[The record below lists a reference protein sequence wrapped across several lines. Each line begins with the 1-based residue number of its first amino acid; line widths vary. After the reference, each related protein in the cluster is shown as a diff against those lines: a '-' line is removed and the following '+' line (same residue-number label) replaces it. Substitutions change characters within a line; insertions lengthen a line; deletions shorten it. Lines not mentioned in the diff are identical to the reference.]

1 MEEVVK
7 MNDAEKIQK
16 LRYAFQS
23 ILRSDYI
30 SINDINQLEN
40 LDDYYVDYFNNV
52 PKVLQDQD
60 SYICGRRGTGKT
72 ALLMRCYYE
81 CLKTVSTKIS
91 KRSVL
96 FEDKKVLPLYID
108 LSQCKDIFE
117 KENEKNIEHNFIRY
131 LVKELKEQLA
141 VIFEQSK
148 MKIFKEDTSKMEEFD
163 FIYRALME
171 GITIKREVTAQE
183 LTQKESAKDG
193 IAAGMSI
200 DTVGFNANL
209 EEGYETEIVKSI
221 SETTNF
227 NVQELLSALGTI
239 RRTSKLDSIYVFID
253 EFSDLSDV
261 EQKEFSVLLK
271 KLLGS
276 KNNIFFKVGT
286 ITDRYNFGEKI
297 IIGRDIFPIF
307 LDLNDFVE
315 KYGGVIIALKQL
327 ENFTVSLI
335 RKRLN
340 IYCNDISLN
349 AVFDERRDEIISK
362 ITREAMGV
370 PRTIGM
376 ILQSAL
382 NQAELNGKGIH
393 ITISD
398 INVGIQET
406 KKIYFSQFQGAVKKK
421 FIPAFYMDM
430 WNSILTRAL
439 SEKNKNKKEPRPSS
453 HFMLDPVRRKYMNV
467 FCENFLIH
475 LLEESRASKYGGNY
489 LLFSIDYG
497 ICTENNII
505 FAEEKD
511 EFTAA
516 RFIYDN
522 VIAQYDCYFVDE
534 QLKSYQCPVCKKIY
548 KEEDVAPAKVKRC
561 FECDEKLIEIVHRE
575 VPMTEGNYTEIE
587 VKILGLIGSLNEE
600 EAMSAS
606 EIGDAV
612 GCTWQKVSNWCGKV
626 LGRQELISVKKID
639 GRNYYFDKT

>member
-1 MEEVVK
+1 

-16 LRYAFQS
+16 LRVAFQS
-23 ILRSDYI
+23 ILRADYI
-30 SINDINQLEN
+30 SIDDIHQLAK

-60 SYICGRRGTGKT
+60 SYISGRRGTGKT

-91 KRSVL
+91 KKSMI

-117 KENEKNIEHNFIRY
+117 KEDEKNIEHNFIKY
-131 LVKELKEQLA
+131 LIKELKEQLA
-141 VIFEQSK
+141 IMFEQSR
-148 MKIFKEDTSKMEEFD
+148 MKIFKEDTSKMPEFD
-163 FIYRALME
+163 FIAQALME

-183 LTQKESAKDG
+183 LTQKESSKDG
-193 IAAGMSI
+193 IATGISTEKMGLDI
-200 DTVGFNANL
+200 NM

-227 NVQELLSALGTI
+227 NVQELLSALGAI
-239 RRTSKLDSIYVFID
+239 RRTSKIDSIYVFID

-261 EQKEFSVLLK
+261 EQKEFSELLK

-286 ITDRYNFGEKI
+286 ITDRYDFGEKI

-315 KYGGVIIALKQL
+315 KYGGIVTALKQL
-327 ENFTVSLI
+327 EDFTTSLVN
-335 RKRLN
+335 KRLASYCPN
-340 IYCNDISLN
+340 ISMN
-349 AVFDERRDEIISK
+349 AVFDEKSNEIIAR

-382 NQAELNGKGIH
+382 IQTELNGKRTN

-406 KKIYFSQFQGAVKKK
+406 RKIYFSQFQGAVKKK
-421 FIPAFYMDM
+421 IIPAFYMDM
-430 WNSILTRAL
+430 WNSILNKAL
-439 SEKNKNKKEPRPSS
+439 TEKNKNKKEPRPSS
-453 HFMLDPVRRKYMNV
+453 HFMLDPLRKKYMNI
-467 FCENFLIH
+467 FCENFLVH

-497 ICTENNII
+497 ICTENNIL

-522 VIAQYDCYFVDE
+522 IIAQYDCYFVDE
-534 QLKSYQCPVCKKIY
+534 QLKSYQCPICKRIY
-548 KEEDVAPAKVKRC
+548 KEEDVAQAKVKRC

-575 VPMTEGNYTEIE
+575 VPMTEGNYTEVE
-587 VKILGLIGSLNEE
+587 VKILGLIGSLSEE

-606 EIGDAV
+606 EIGDAI
-612 GCTWQKVSNWCGKV
+612 GCTWQKVSNWCSKV
-626 LGRQELISVKKID
+626 LGKQELINVKKVG
-639 GRNYYFDKT
+639 GRNYYFDKE

>member
-1 MEEVVK
+1 
-7 MNDAEKIQK
+7 MNDTEKIQK
-16 LRYAFQS
+16 LRVAFQS
-23 ILRSDYI
+23 ILRADYI
-30 SINDINQLEN
+30 SIDDIQQLAT

-60 SYICGRRGTGKT
+60 SYISGRRGTGKT

-91 KRSVL
+91 KKSMI

-117 KENEKNIEHNFIRY
+117 KEDEKNIEHNFIKY
-131 LVKELKEQLA
+131 LTKELKEQLA
-141 VIFEQSK
+141 IIFEQSK
-148 MKIFKEDTSKMEEFD
+148 MKIFKEDTSKMPEFD
-163 FIYRALME
+163 FIAQALME

-183 LTQKESAKDG
+183 LTQKESSKDG
-193 IAAGMSI
+193 IATGISTEKMGLDI
-200 DTVGFNANL
+200 NM

-239 RRTSKLDSIYVFID
+239 RRTSKIDSIYVFID
-253 EFSDLSDV
+253 EFSDLSDD
-261 EQKEFSVLLK
+261 EQKEFSELLK

-286 ITDRYNFGEKI
+286 ITDRYDFGEKI

-315 KYGGVIIALKQL
+315 KYGGIVTALKQL
-327 ENFTVSLI
+327 EDFTTSLVN
-335 RKRLN
+335 KRLASYCPN
-340 IYCNDISLN
+340 ISIN
-349 AVFDERRDEIISK
+349 AVFDEKSNEIIAR

-382 NQAELNGKGIH
+382 IQTELNGKRAN

-406 KKIYFSQFQGAVKKK
+406 RKIYFSQFQGAVKKK
-421 FIPAFYMDM
+421 IIPAFYMDM
-430 WNSILTRAL
+430 WNSILNKAL
-439 SEKNKNKKEPRPSS
+439 TEKNKNKKEPRPSS
-453 HFMLDPVRRKYMNV
+453 HFMLDPLRKKYMNI
-467 FCENFLIH
+467 FCENFLVH

-497 ICTENNII
+497 ICTENNIL

-522 VIAQYDCYFVDE
+522 IIAQYDCYFVDE
-534 QLKSYQCPVCKKIY
+534 QLKSYQCPICKRIY
-548 KEEDVAPAKVKRC
+548 KEEDVAQAKVKRC

-575 VPMTEGNYTEIE
+575 VPMTEGNYTEVE

-606 EIGDAV
+606 EIGDAI
-612 GCTWQKVSNWCGKV
+612 GCTWQKVSNWCSKV
-626 LGRQELISVKKID
+626 LGKQELINVKKVG
-639 GRNYYFDKT
+639 GRNYYFDKE

>member
-1 MEEVVK
+1 

-16 LRYAFQS
+16 LRVAFQS
-23 ILRSDYI
+23 ILRADYI
-30 SINDINQLEN
+30 SIDDIQQLAT

-60 SYICGRRGTGKT
+60 SYISGRRGTGKT

-91 KRSVL
+91 KKSMI

-117 KENEKNIEHNFIRY
+117 KEDEKNIEHNFIKY
-131 LVKELKEQLA
+131 LTKELKEQLA
-141 VIFEQSK
+141 IIFEQSK
-148 MKIFKEDTSKMEEFD
+148 MKIFKEDTSKMPEFD
-163 FIYRALME
+163 FIAQALME

-183 LTQKESAKDG
+183 LTQKESSKDG
-193 IAAGMSI
+193 IATGISTEKMGLDI
-200 DTVGFNANL
+200 NM

-239 RRTSKLDSIYVFID
+239 RRTSKIDSIYVFID
-253 EFSDLSDV
+253 EFSDLSDN
-261 EQKEFSVLLK
+261 EQKEFSELLK

-286 ITDRYNFGEKI
+286 ITDRYDFGEKI

-315 KYGGVIIALKQL
+315 KYGGIVTALKQL
-327 ENFTVSLI
+327 EDFTTSLVN
-335 RKRLN
+335 KRLASYCPN
-340 IYCNDISLN
+340 ISIN
-349 AVFDERRDEIISK
+349 AVFDEKSNEIIAR

-382 NQAELNGKGIH
+382 IQTELNGKRAN

-406 KKIYFSQFQGAVKKK
+406 RKIYFSQFQGAVKKK
-421 FIPAFYMDM
+421 IIPAFYMDM
-430 WNSILTRAL
+430 WNSILNKAL
-439 SEKNKNKKEPRPSS
+439 TEKNKNKKEPRPSS
-453 HFMLDPVRRKYMNV
+453 HFMLDPLRKKYMNI
-467 FCENFLIH
+467 FCENFLVH

-497 ICTENNII
+497 ICTENNIL

-522 VIAQYDCYFVDE
+522 IIAQYDCYFVDE
-534 QLKSYQCPVCKKIY
+534 QLKSYQCPICKRIY
-548 KEEDVAPAKVKRC
+548 KEEDVAQAKVKRC

-575 VPMTEGNYTEIE
+575 VPMTEGNYTEVE
-587 VKILGLIGSLNEE
+587 VKILGLIGSLSEE

-606 EIGDAV
+606 EIGDAI
-612 GCTWQKVSNWCGKV
+612 GCTWQKVSNWCSKV
-626 LGRQELISVKKID
+626 LGKQELINVKKVG
-639 GRNYYFDKT
+639 GRNYYFDKE

>member
-1 MEEVVK
+1 
-7 MNDAEKIQK
+7 MNGAEKIQK
-16 LRYAFQS
+16 LRVAFQS
-23 ILRSDYI
+23 ILRADYI
-30 SINDINQLEN
+30 SIDDIHQLAK

-60 SYICGRRGTGKT
+60 SYISGRRGTGKT

-91 KRSVL
+91 KKSL
-96 FEDKKVLPLYID
+96 IFEDKKVLPLYID

-117 KENEKNIEHNFIRY
+117 KEDEKNIEHNFIKY

-141 VIFEQSK
+141 IMFEQSK
-148 MKIFKEDTSKMEEFD
+148 MRIFKEDTSKMPEFD
-163 FIYRALME
+163 FIAQALME

-183 LTQKESAKDG
+183 LTQKESSKDG
-193 IAAGMSI
+193 IAAGMSVEKI
-200 DTVGFNANL
+200 GLDLNL
-209 EEGYETEIVKSI
+209 EEGYETELVKSI

-227 NVQELLSALGTI
+227 NVQELLSALGAI
-239 RRTSKLDSIYVFID
+239 RRASKIDAIYVFID
-253 EFSDLSDV
+253 EFSDLSDA
-261 EQKEFSVLLK
+261 EQKEFSELLK

-286 ITDRYNFGEKI
+286 ITDRYDFGEKI

-315 KYGGVIIALKQL
+315 KYGGIVTALKQL
-327 ENFTVSLI
+327 EDFTTSLVN
-335 RKRLN
+335 KRLAS
-340 IYCNDISLN
+340 YCPDVSLN
-349 AVFDERRDEIISK
+349 AVFDEKSNEIIAR

-376 ILQSAL
+376 ILQGAL
-382 NQAELNGKGIH
+382 NQTELNGKRTN

-406 KKIYFSQFQGAVKKK
+406 RKIYFSQFQGAVKKK
-421 FIPAFYMDM
+421 IIPAFYMDM
-430 WNSILTRAL
+430 WNSILNKAL
-439 SEKNKNKKEPRPSS
+439 TEKNKNKKEPRPSS
-453 HFMLDPVRRKYMNV
+453 HFMLDPLRKKYMNI
-467 FCENFLIH
+467 FCENFLVH

-497 ICTENNII
+497 ICAENNIL

-522 VIAQYDCYFVDE
+522 IIAQYDCYFVDE
-534 QLKSYQCPVCKKIY
+534 QLKSYQCPICKRIY
-548 KEEDVAPAKVKRC
+548 KEEDVAQAKVKRC

-575 VPMTEGNYTEIE
+575 VPMTEGNYTEVE
-587 VKILGLIGSLNEE
+587 VKILGLIGSLSEE

-606 EIGDAV
+606 EIGDAI
-612 GCTWQKVSNWCGKV
+612 GCTWQKVSNWCSKV
-626 LGRQELISVKKID
+626 LGKQELINVKKVG
-639 GRNYYFDKT
+639 GRNYYFDKE

>member
-1 MEEVVK
+1 
-7 MNDAEKIQK
+7 MNGVEKIQK
-16 LRYAFQS
+16 LRVAFQS
-23 ILRSDYI
+23 ILRADYI
-30 SINDINQLEN
+30 SIDDIHQLAK

-60 SYICGRRGTGKT
+60 SYISGRRGTGKT

-91 KRSVL
+91 KKSL
-96 FEDKKVLPLYID
+96 IFEDKKVLPLYID

-117 KENEKNIEHNFIRY
+117 KEDEKNIEHNFIKY

-141 VIFEQSK
+141 IMFEQSK
-148 MKIFKEDTSKMEEFD
+148 MRIFKEDTSKMPEFD
-163 FIYRALME
+163 FIAQALME

-183 LTQKESAKDG
+183 LTQKESSKDG
-193 IAAGMSI
+193 IAAGMSVEKI
-200 DTVGFNANL
+200 DLDINL

-227 NVQELLSALGTI
+227 NVQELLSALGAI
-239 RRTSKLDSIYVFID
+239 RRASKIDSIYVFID
-253 EFSDLSDV
+253 EFSDLSEN
-261 EQKEFSVLLK
+261 EQKEFSELLK

-286 ITDRYNFGEKI
+286 ITDRYDFGEKI

-315 KYGGVIIALKQL
+315 KYGGIVTALKQL
-327 ENFTVSLI
+327 EDFTTSLVN
-335 RKRLN
+335 KRLAS
-340 IYCNDISLN
+340 YCPDVSLN
-349 AVFDERRDEIISK
+349 AVFDEKSNEIIAR

-376 ILQSAL
+376 ILQGAL
-382 NQAELNGKGIH
+382 NQTELNGKRTN

-406 KKIYFSQFQGAVKKK
+406 RKIYFSQFQGAVKKK
-421 FIPAFYMDM
+421 IIPAFYMDM
-430 WNSILTRAL
+430 WNSILNKAL
-439 SEKNKNKKEPRPSS
+439 TEKNKNKKEPRPSS
-453 HFMLDPVRRKYMNV
+453 HFMLDPLRKKYMNI
-467 FCENFLIH
+467 FCENFLVH

-497 ICTENNII
+497 ICAENNIL

-511 EFTAA
+511 KFTAA

-522 VIAQYDCYFVDE
+522 IIAQYDCYFVDE
-534 QLKSYQCPVCKKIY
+534 QLKSYQCPICKRIY
-548 KEEDVAPAKVKRC
+548 KEEDVAQAKVKRC

-575 VPMTEGNYTEIE
+575 VPMTEGNYTEVE
-587 VKILGLIGSLNEE
+587 VKILGLIGSLSEE

-606 EIGDAV
+606 EIGDAI
-612 GCTWQKVSNWCGKV
+612 GCTWQKVSNWCSKV
-626 LGRQELISVKKID
+626 LGKQELINVKKVG
-639 GRNYYFDKT
+639 GRNYYFDKE

>member
-1 MEEVVK
+1 
-7 MNDAEKIQK
+7 MNDSEKIQK
-16 LRYAFQS
+16 LRVAFQS
-23 ILRSDYI
+23 ILRADYI
-30 SINDINQLEN
+30 SIDDIQQLAT

-60 SYICGRRGTGKT
+60 SYISGRRGTGKT

-91 KRSVL
+91 KKSMI

-117 KENEKNIEHNFIRY
+117 KEDEKNIEHNFIKY
-131 LVKELKEQLA
+131 LTKELKEQLA
-141 VIFEQSK
+141 IIFEQSK
-148 MKIFKEDTSKMEEFD
+148 MKIFKEDTSKMPEFD
-163 FIYRALME
+163 FIAQALME

-183 LTQKESAKDG
+183 LTQKESSKDG
-193 IAAGMSI
+193 IATGISTEKMGLDI
-200 DTVGFNANL
+200 NM

-239 RRTSKLDSIYVFID
+239 RRTSKIDSIYVFID
-253 EFSDLSDV
+253 EFSDLSDN
-261 EQKEFSVLLK
+261 EQKEFSELLK

-286 ITDRYNFGEKI
+286 ITDRYDFGEKI

-315 KYGGVIIALKQL
+315 KYGGIVTALKQL
-327 ENFTVSLI
+327 EDFTTSLVN
-335 RKRLN
+335 KRLASYCPN
-340 IYCNDISLN
+340 ISIN
-349 AVFDERRDEIISK
+349 AVFDEKSNEIIAR

-382 NQAELNGKGIH
+382 IQTELNGKRAD

-406 KKIYFSQFQGAVKKK
+406 RKIYFSQFQGAVKKK
-421 FIPAFYMDM
+421 IIPAFYMDM
-430 WNSILTRAL
+430 WNSILNKAL
-439 SEKNKNKKEPRPSS
+439 TEKNKNKKEPRPSS
-453 HFMLDPVRRKYMNV
+453 HFMLDPLRKKYMNI
-467 FCENFLIH
+467 FCENFLVH

-497 ICTENNII
+497 ICTENNIL

-522 VIAQYDCYFVDE
+522 IIAQYDCYFVDE
-534 QLKSYQCPVCKKIY
+534 QLKSYQCPICKRIY
-548 KEEDVAPAKVKRC
+548 KEEDVAQAKVKRC

-575 VPMTEGNYTEIE
+575 VPMTEGNYTEVE
-587 VKILGLIGSLNEE
+587 VKILGLIGSLSEE

-606 EIGDAV
+606 EIGDAI
-612 GCTWQKVSNWCGKV
+612 GCTWQKVSNWCSKV
-626 LGRQELISVKKID
+626 LGKQELINVKKVG
-639 GRNYYFDKT
+639 GRNYYFDKE

>member
-1 MEEVVK
+1 
-7 MNDAEKIQK
+7 MNGVEKIQK
-16 LRYAFQS
+16 LRVAFQS
-23 ILRSDYI
+23 ILRADYI
-30 SINDINQLEN
+30 SIDDIHQLAK

-60 SYICGRRGTGKT
+60 SYISGRRGTGKT

-91 KRSVL
+91 KKSL
-96 FEDKKVLPLYID
+96 IFEDKKVLPLYID

-117 KENEKNIEHNFIRY
+117 KEDEKNIEHNFIKY

-141 VIFEQSK
+141 IMFEQSK
-148 MKIFKEDTSKMEEFD
+148 MRIFKEDTSKMPEFD
-163 FIYRALME
+163 FIAQALME

-183 LTQKESAKDG
+183 LTQKESSKDG
-193 IAAGMSI
+193 IAAGMSVEKI
-200 DTVGFNANL
+200 GLDINL

-227 NVQELLSALGTI
+227 NVQELLSALGAI
-239 RRTSKLDSIYVFID
+239 RRASKIDSIYVFID
-253 EFSDLSDV
+253 EFSDLSDA
-261 EQKEFSVLLK
+261 EQKEFSELLK

-286 ITDRYNFGEKI
+286 ITDRYDFGEKI

-315 KYGGVIIALKQL
+315 KYGGIVTALKQL
-327 ENFTVSLI
+327 EDFTTSLVN
-335 RKRLN
+335 KRLAS
-340 IYCNDISLN
+340 YCPDVSLN
-349 AVFDERRDEIISK
+349 AVFDEKNNEIIAR

-376 ILQSAL
+376 ILQGAL
-382 NQAELNGKGIH
+382 NQTELNGKRTN

-406 KKIYFSQFQGAVKKK
+406 RKIYFSQFQGAVKKK
-421 FIPAFYMDM
+421 IIPAFYMDM
-430 WNSILTRAL
+430 WNSILNKAL
-439 SEKNKNKKEPRPSS
+439 TEKNKNKKEPRPSS
-453 HFMLDPVRRKYMNV
+453 HFMLDPLRKKYMNI
-467 FCENFLIH
+467 FCENFLVH

-497 ICTENNII
+497 ICTENNIL

-522 VIAQYDCYFVDE
+522 IIAQYDCYFVDE
-534 QLKSYQCPVCKKIY
+534 QLKSYQCPICKRIY
-548 KEEDVAPAKVKRC
+548 KEEDVAQAKVKRC

-575 VPMTEGNYTEIE
+575 VPMTEGNYTEVE
-587 VKILGLIGSLNEE
+587 VKILGLIGSLSEE

-606 EIGDAV
+606 EIGDAI
-612 GCTWQKVSNWCGKV
+612 GCTWQKVSNWCSKV
-626 LGRQELISVKKID
+626 LGKQELINVKKVG
-639 GRNYYFDKT
+639 GRNYYL